1 MSEVINVIGIS
12 GGKDST
18 ATALLAIEN
27 IKKPLKF
34 FFCDTGLESPITY
47 EYIDYLD
54 EKLKSLTGGGI
65 EVIKADLSE
74 AMARKRE
81 RLIANG
87 EVERAK
93 HVYPTGVP
101 FLDVCIYYGR
111 FPNSQSR
118 FCTGTLKQKVITKK
132 LVELSEQAN
141 VFSWVGERADESL
154 ARSKKDDRETVYKNP
169 NGNEVYI
176 YRPILRWKQ
185 EQCFEMLKK
194 HGIKPNP
201 LYEKGFSRVG
211 CFPCIMCRKNELKL
225 IAETCPEVVGKIK
238 AWEERVS
245 LAAAPDSFSTFFHPT
260 KCGGGFGIEAAIEWS
275 KTSRGGKQYQLE
287 LNE

>member
-1 MSEVINVIGIS
+1 MSDVINVIGIS

-18 ATALLAIEN
+18 ATALYAIEN
-27 IKKPLKF
+27 IEEPLRF
-34 FFCDTGLESPITY
+34 VFCDTGLESPITY

-54 EKLKSLTGGGI
+54 GKLKELTGVGI

-81 RLIANG
+81 RLVASG
-87 EVERAK
+87 DTERAK
-93 HVYPTGVP
+93 HITPTGTP
-101 FLDVCIYYGR
+101 FLDVCLLNGR
-111 FPNSQSR
+111 FPSSLVR
-118 FCTGTLKQKVITKK
+118 FCTGTLKQSVIEKK
-132 LVELSEQAN
+132 LFELSEYGN

-154 ARSKKDDRETVYKNP
+154 ARSKKNVREMIFKNS

-211 CFPCIMCRKNELKL
+211 CFPCVMARKDELRL
-225 IAETCPEVVGKIK
+225 IAETCPEVIDKIK
-238 AWEERVS
+238 SWEEQVS
-245 LAAAPDSFSTFFHPT
+245 KVAPPNAFSTFFHPV
-260 KCGGGFGIEAAIEWS
+260 KCGGSFGIEAAVEWS

-287 LNE
+287 LDK